1 MLHYEELRQ
10 LTHER
15 QQRLRAE
22 AEFERLA
29 RQARGRR
36 HRRRRRLALRS
47 ALELLLRGGRRET
60 QAGSLPSAP

>member
-15 QQRLRAE
+15 QQSLRAE
-22 AEFERLA
+22 AESERLA
-29 RQARGRR
+29 RQASGRQ

-47 ALELLLRGGRRET
+47 ALELLLRSGRRAT
-60 QAGSLPSAP
+60 HAGSAP

>member
-15 QQRLRAE
+15 QRRLRAE
-22 AEFERLA
+22 AESERLA
-29 RQARGRR
+29 RQAWGRQ

-47 ALELLLRGGRRET
+47 ALELLLRSGRRAT
-60 QAGSLPSAP
+60 HASSAS

>member
-1 MLHYEELRQ
+1 MLHHEELRQ

-22 AEFERLA
+22 AESERLA

-36 HRRRRRLALRS
+36 HRRRRRLTLRS
-47 ALELLLRGGRRET
+47 ALELLLRSGRH
-60 QAGSLPSAP
+60 APHAP

>member
-1 MLHYEELRQ
+1 MLYYEELRQ

-22 AEFERLA
+22 AELERLA
-29 RQARGRR
+29 RQTQGRR

-47 ALELLLRGGRRET
+47 ALELLLRSGRRET
-60 QAGSLPSAP
+60 QPGSHPSAP